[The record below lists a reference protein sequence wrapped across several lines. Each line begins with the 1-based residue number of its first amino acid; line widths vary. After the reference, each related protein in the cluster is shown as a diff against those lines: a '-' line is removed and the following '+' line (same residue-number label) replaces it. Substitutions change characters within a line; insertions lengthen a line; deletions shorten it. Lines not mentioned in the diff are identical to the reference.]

1 MVGEHLNTA
10 TDEAQNEPNLYKYDL
25 LNDDFLEG
33 DHNVQNSSNN
43 GLEANDLQQ
52 QKTNPAKPG
61 DSKQVQPAIQGG
73 NNEDDLDDF
82 GDLEDL
88 DQQKEKHQP
97 AKKNFMDDMDDFGD
111 LDAPAVDNKSH
122 SDRNVNDDLA
132 DLGDFGME
140 QDTKP
145 KQKAVPKNKYDM
157 FDDDLLE
164 GDQNVQ
170 NSD

>member
-1 MVGEHLNTA
+1 M
-10 TDEAQNEPNLYKYDL
+10 
-25 LNDDFLEG
+25 
-33 DHNVQNSSNN
+33 
-43 GLEANDLQQ
+43 EANDLQQ
-52 QKTNPAKPG
+52 QKTNAVNPG
-61 DSKQVQPAIQGG
+61 DSKLVQPAAQGG

-82 GDLEDL
+82 GNLEDL
-88 DQQKEKHQP
+88 DQQKEKPQP

-145 KQKAVPKNKYDM
+145 K
-157 FDDDLLE
+157 
-164 GDQNVQ
+164 
-170 NSD
+170 